1 MKRLLPAVIF
11 AVACSGSSRLV
22 AQDEGPGPRLASAII
37 EGNLDAVEKLLD
49 KGVDVNAPLAE
60 GLWALDVARLCGW
73 KSIEKLLLERGA
85 KKANAKSIPPGTLAP
100 DLADLYLSGDIE
112 KGSPGFSVIVSREGK
127 ELFCRGYGLARVKA
141 GVAAGPETPFRI
153 GSVTKQ
159 FTSAA
164 ILKLQ
169 EDGKLNVS
177 DRLSKFFPGFPR
189 GGEVTLHHLLSHTS
203 GIHSYTSDPG
213 FLKGV
218 TKPVKAADL
227 VEQISKAPFDFDPGR
242 HLNYSNS
249 GYFLLGMIVEK
260 ASGQPYGEYL
270 QEKFFKPLGMKNTG
284 VHQRGSEPAGEAYGY
299 TRKES
304 GYRRA
309 LDWDMSWAG
318 GAGALYSTVRDL
330 DRWNEGLFALK
341 VLNKKSLE
349 LAFTPVKPLGSGLAL
364 PRKGGKLFYA
374 YGWIIQSHRGLREV
388 AHSGGLHGFQSYLA
402 RYPEEKLTVAVLAN
416 AEFSPGAKARVLAE
430 LWLSTVMEPRLERKE
445 KKGIAGKSYEDY
457 AGRYDY
463 GSGVM
468 MVEREGDRLFAQL
481 GLQPRFEIFPAGG
494 DEFFWKVVEARVK
507 FERDKAGKVTRIL
520 HTQGG
525 AVIKAPRL
533 TRQVVVKVDPAI
545 YDAYLGRYDYGG
557 GQTLTVTRDG
567 DKLMGQMTAQP
578 KLLLLPR
585 SKKEFFFKMVN
596 AEVTFVS
603 GPGGKVTGLE
613 HLQGEKTIKAPRLK

>member
-1 MKRLLPAVIF
+1 MNPRLFPAILAF
-11 AVACSGSSRLV
+11 AWVVCSQPVVAGQGDGR
-22 AQDEGPGPRLASAII
+22 RLASAII
-37 EGNLDAVEKLLD
+37 EGNLDAVEKLID
-49 KGVDVNAPLAE
+49 KGVDVNAPLVE
-60 GLWALDVARLCGW
+60 GLWALDAARLCGW

-100 DLADLYLSGDIE
+100 ELADLYLSSEIE
-112 KGSPGFSVIVSREGK
+112 KGSAGFSVIVSRKGK
-127 ELFCRGYGLARVKA
+127 ELFCRGYGLARVKG

-159 FTSAA
+159 FTSVA

-169 EDGKLNVS
+169 EDGKLKVS
-177 DRLSKFFPGFPR
+177 DRLSKFFPEFPR

-203 GIHSYTSDPG
+203 GIHSYTSDPD

-227 VEQISKAPFDFDPGR
+227 VEKISKAPFDFDPGR

-249 GYFLLGMIVEK
+249 GYFLLGLVVEK

-284 VHQRGSEPAGEAYGY
+284 VHRRGSEPAGEAYGY

-309 LDWDMSWAG
+309 VNWDMSWAG

-349 LAFTPVKPLGSGLAL
+349 RAFTPVKPLG
-364 PRKGGKLFYA
+364 KGGKVFYA

-402 RYPEEKLTVAVLAN
+402 RYPEQNLTVAVLAN
-416 AEFSPGAKARVLAE
+416 AEFSPGVKAENIAE
-430 LWLSTVMEPRLERKE
+430 LWLAAEMEPRLERKE

-468 MVEREGDRLFAQL
+468 TVEREGDRLFAQL
-481 GLQPRFEIFPAGG
+481 ARQPRFEIFPAGN

-507 FERDKAGKVTRIL
+507 FERDGAGKVTGIV
-520 HTQGG
+520 HSQGG
-525 AVIKAPRL
+525 GTIKAPRL
-533 TRQVVVKVDPAI
+533 TRQVVVKVDPAL
-545 YDAYLGRYDYGG
+545 YDACLGRYDYGD
-557 GQTLTVTRDG
+557 GQVLTVSRDG
-567 DKLMGQMTAQP
+567 GRLMGQLTGQS
-578 KLLLLPR
+578 KLVLLPR
-585 SKKEFFFKMVN
+585 SKTEFFFKVVN

-603 GPGGKVTGLE
+603 DSGGKVIGVE
-613 HLQGEKTIKAPRLK
+613 HLQNGRTIEAPRIK